1 MQPKSWILSY
11 RQKGRSS
18 TSSLCCSQP
27 ESTLNR
33 DAYLSACSILRVAPE
48 KGVGRAS
55 HRANHLRIEASEIAK
70 FCVEDDNQC
79 KRLMISYCIITK
91 SYLFC
96 TMELTV

>member
-11 RQKGRSS
+11 RQKERSS
-18 TSSLCCSQP
+18 TPPSVAVQP
-27 ESTLNR
+27 ELTLYR

-70 FCVEDDNQC
+70 FWIEDDNQC
-79 KRLMISYCIITK
+79 KRLMSITVNA
-91 SYLFC
+91 FMC
-96 TMELTV
+96 N